1 MKVHPIA
8 VVVLFGA
15 LALGCEPNV
24 RNSRS
29 QASLDFGCPKD
40 ELEVRRRSRDTYLV
54 TGCDRTGVYQCPE
67 APGVTQR
74 FCVNLSLMARQRG
87 EREFRCEI
95 DDVTVDELS
104 PFVFRVGGCGHE
116 AVYHCEASDGRPRC
130 LLERTEDSHAP
141 VGPATSAPPAGESS
155 REPAAPAE

>member
-1 MKVHPIA
+1 MKVHA
-8 VVVLFGA
+8 LVVTVLLGS
-15 LALGCEPNV
+15 LAFGCEPNV

-40 ELEVRRRSRDTYLV
+40 ELDVRKRSRDTYLV

-74 FCVNLSLMARQRG
+74 FCVNLSLLARQRG
-87 EREFRCEI
+87 EREFRCDIEQ
-95 DDVTVDELS
+95 VTIDELS
-104 PFVFRVGGCGHE
+104 PFVFRASGCGHE

-130 LLERTEDSHAP
+130 LLERTEDAHAP
-141 VGPATSAPPAGESS
+141 VAAPAAETSAP
-155 REPAAPAE
+155 AEG